1 MCRGCNLAK
10 KLAHPIAFQIFLLV
24 IEVAT
29 RKHKAA
35 YNNPT
40 HEQVMRFG
48 LGKWFENLHSS
59 GDCS

>member
-48 LGKWFENLHSS
+48 FGKWFEN
-59 GDCS
+59 